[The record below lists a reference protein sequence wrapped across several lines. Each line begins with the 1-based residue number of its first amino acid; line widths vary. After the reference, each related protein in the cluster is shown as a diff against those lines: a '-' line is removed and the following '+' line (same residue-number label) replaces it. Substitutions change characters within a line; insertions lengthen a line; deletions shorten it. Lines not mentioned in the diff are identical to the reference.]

1 MATLSEEDRVDT
13 WARWMQDNADETSFT
28 KPELRAAV
36 DATDDWIEAN
46 QASFVAALPAPFRT
60 QSSLE
65 QKVQLFTYVTAKRF
79 GL

>member
-1 MATLSEEDRVDT
+1 MAVLTEEERVDS
-13 WARWMQDNADETSFT
+13 WARWMQDNAEDTPFI
-28 KPELRAAV
+28 KQELRSAL

-60 QSSLE
+60 QSTTA